1 MKNKSNSEVYT
12 LISSDG
18 QEFKV
23 SDKIL
28 QQSEVFNDL
37 KQNCGSELKI
47 PIPDI
52 AGETLSKIVEFCRH
66 YENDEP
72 YIPPNRDIPIPDIAG
87 ETLSKIVEFCRHYE
101 NDEPY
106 IPPNRDVDEIN
117 YPEPN
122 SWEMKFL
129 YLPTELFEK
138 IILGA
143 NYLNIQRL
151 IDACCFRLGLMIQG
165 RSVEEIR
172 TVFDIPNDF
181 SSDEE
186 ENMRREHIWYD
197 CPVPERFNHQKPT
210 TE

>member
-37 KQNCGSELKI
+37 KQNCGSELK
-47 PIPDI
+47 
-52 AGETLSKIVEFCRH
+52 
-66 YENDEP
+66 
-72 YIPPNRDIPIPDIAG
+72 IPIPDIAG